1 MYPKKG
7 DTMNYSNEFKE
18 KLFEH
23 FGGIDKMFESP
34 FGAYVYMGIKNNEL
48 DVTNALRM
56 MSEITFTA
64 EEVEKI
70 IFKKGNYQDLYRI
83 ALKALD
89 AKKLLE
95 ELETKKS
102 K

>member
-1 MYPKKG
+1 
-7 DTMNYSNEFKE
+7 MNYSNEFKE

-48 DVTNALRM
+48 DVTNALRV
-56 MSEITFTA
+56 MSEITFTP
-64 EEVEKI
+64 EEVEMI
-70 IFKKGNYQDLYRI
+70 IFRKGKYQDLYKI
-83 ALKALD
+83 ALKALE
-89 AKKLLE
+89 AKSLLE
-95 ELETKKS
+95 EIETKKS